1 VGNIDLDSSGRG
13 EMKRQASNI
22 VWFLVNPLSFHTT
35 LSSRFNSIDGIQS
48 SLSWLEIYCTQMD
61 SKTIYFSLSLATNE
75 CSTIPDARFTQ
86 KILSLM
92 WMDARDGWMMIRMS
106 FN

>member
-1 VGNIDLDSSGRG
+1 
-13 EMKRQASNI
+13 
-22 VWFLVNPLSFHTT
+22 
-35 LSSRFNSIDGIQS
+35 
-48 SLSWLEIYCTQMD
+48 MD

-92 WMDARDGWMMIRMS
+92 WMDARDGWMDDDPNFI
-106 FN
+106 

>member
-35 LSSRFNSIDGIQS
+35 VSLPASTQLTGFKVPSLGWRSTAPKWIRRQFI
-48 SLSWLEIYCTQMD
+48 SLSPLQQ
-61 SKTIYFSLSLATNE
+61 TNAA
-75 CSTIPDARFTQ
+75 PFQTQ

-92 WMDARDGWMMIRMS
+92 WMDARDGWMDDDPNFI
-106 FN
+106 